1 MSRFLNLSIA
11 LLSILLLTLIY
22 SLLFGSNS
30 YQEKA
35 LLTEQNNA
43 QNIKND
49 QLKKENDILAF
60 EIQNAQN
67 SDEHIENLA
76 REKLGLSYPDEEFI
90 IFDEEDKV
98 EDEKR

>member
-90 IFDEEDKV
+90 TIKDLENIKD
-98 EDEKR
+98 D

>member
-11 LLSILLLTLIY
+11 LLSILLLTLLY

-35 LLTEQNNA
+35 LLIEQNNA

-60 EIQNAQN
+60 EIQNAHN

-90 IFDEEDKV
+90 TIKDIENIKD
-98 EDEKR
+98 D

>member
-1 MSRFLNLSIA
+1 MNRFLNLSIA
-11 LLSILLLTLIY
+11 LLSILLLILLY
-22 SLLFGSNS
+22 SVLFGANS
-30 YQEKA
+30 YQEKS
-35 LLTEQNNA
+35 LLIEQNNA

-90 IFDEEDKV
+90 IIKDLENIKD
-98 EDEKR
+98 D

>member
-11 LLSILLLTLIY
+11 LLSILLLILLY
-22 SLLFGSNS
+22 SVLFGVNS
-30 YQEKA
+30 YQEKT
-35 LLTEQNNA
+35 LLIEQNNA

-90 IFDEEDKV
+90 VIKGLENTKDD
-98 EDEKR
+98 

>member
-49 QLKKENDILAF
+49 QLKKENDILVF

-90 IFDEEDKV
+90 IIKDLENIKD
-98 EDEKR
+98 D

>member
-11 LLSILLLTLIY
+11 LLSILLLILLY
-22 SLLFGSNS
+22 SVLFGVNS
-30 YQEKA
+30 YQEKT
-35 LLTEQNNA
+35 LLIEQNNA

-90 IFDEEDKV
+90 IIKDLENIKD
-98 EDEKR
+98 D

>member
-1 MSRFLNLSIA
+1 MNRFLNLSIA
-11 LLSILLLTLIY
+11 LLSILLLIVLY
-22 SLLFGSNS
+22 SVLFGANS
-30 YQEKA
+30 YQEKS
-35 LLTEQNNA
+35 LLIEQNNA
-43 QNIKND
+43 QNIKNN

-90 IFDEEDKV
+90 IIKDLENIKD
-98 EDEKR
+98 D

>member
-11 LLSILLLTLIY
+11 LLSILLLTLLY

-35 LLTEQNNA
+35 LLIEQNNA
-43 QNIKND
+43 QSIKND

-90 IFDEEDKV
+90 TIKNLENIKDD
-98 EDEKR
+98 

>member
-1 MSRFLNLSIA
+1 MNRFLNLSIA

-90 IFDEEDKV
+90 IIKDLENIKD
-98 EDEKR
+98 D

>member
-11 LLSILLLTLIY
+11 LLSILLLILLY
-22 SLLFGSNS
+22 SLLFGTIS
-30 YQEKA
+30 YKEKA
-35 LLTEQNNA
+35 LLIEQNNL

-90 IFDEEDKV
+90 TIKDLENIKD
-98 EDEKR
+98 D

>member
-1 MSRFLNLSIA
+1 MNRFLNLSIA
-11 LLSILLLTLIY
+11 LLSILLLILLY
-22 SLLFGSNS
+22 YVLFGVNS
-30 YQEKA
+30 YQEKT
-35 LLTEQNNA
+35 LLIEQNNA

-90 IFDEEDKV
+90 IIKDLENIKD
-98 EDEKR
+98 D

>member
-11 LLSILLLTLIY
+11 LLSILLLTLLY

-35 LLTEQNNA
+35 LLIEQNNA

-90 IFDEEDKV
+90 IIKDLENIKD
-98 EDEKR
+98 D

>member
-1 MSRFLNLSIA
+1 MNRFLNLSIA
-11 LLSILLLTLIY
+11 LSSILLLILLY
-22 SLLFGSNS
+22 SLLFGANS

-35 LLTEQNNA
+35 LLIEQNNA

-90 IFDEEDKV
+90 IIKDLENIKD
-98 EDEKR
+98 D

>member
-1 MSRFLNLSIA
+1 MNRFLNLSIA

-90 IFDEEDKV
+90 TIKNLENIKDD
-98 EDEKR
+98 

>member
-11 LLSILLLTLIY
+11 LLSILLLILLY
-22 SLLFGSNS
+22 SLLFGINS
-30 YQEKA
+30 YHEKA
-35 LLTEQNNA
+35 LLIEQNNL

-90 IFDEEDKV
+90 TIKNLENIKDD
-98 EDEKR
+98 

>member
-1 MSRFLNLSIA
+1 
-11 LLSILLLTLIY
+11 
-22 SLLFGSNS
+22 LLFGTNS
-30 YQEKA
+30 YHEKA
-35 LLTEQNNA
+35 LLIEQNNL

-90 IFDEEDKV
+90 TIKNLENIKDD
-98 EDEKR
+98 

>member
-11 LLSILLLTLIY
+11 LLSILLLILLY
-22 SLLFGSNS
+22 SLLFGTIS
-30 YQEKA
+30 YKEKA
-35 LLTEQNNA
+35 LLIEQNNL

-90 IFDEEDKV
+90 TIKNLENIKDD
-98 EDEKR
+98 

>member
-1 MSRFLNLSIA
+1 LLIEKNNL
-11 LLSILLLTLIY
+11 
-22 SLLFGSNS
+22 
-30 YQEKA
+30 
-35 LLTEQNNA
+35 

-90 IFDEEDKV
+90 TIKNLENIKDD
-98 EDEKR
+98 

>member
-11 LLSILLLTLIY
+11 LLSILLLTLLY

-35 LLTEQNNA
+35 LLIEQNNA
-43 QNIKND
+43 QSVKND
-49 QLKKENDILAF
+49 QLKKENDILSF

-90 IFDEEDKV
+90 TFKDIENTNDD
-98 EDEKR
+98 

>member
-90 IFDEEDKV
+90 IIKDLENIKD
-98 EDEKR
+98 D

>member
-43 QNIKND
+43 TSIKND

-60 EIQNAQN
+60 MIQNAQN

-76 REKLGLSYPDEEFI
+76 IEKLGLSYPDEEFI
-90 IFDEEDKV
+90 TIKDIENIKD
-98 EDEKR
+98 D